1 MFLFRNW
8 NRCKKYWWRQ
18 QEWQN
23 SCNIN
28 IYYTT
33 ANLTNASCVCALIQ
47 YFLTS
52 EGKDRDIQEV
62 KTLLNKVKHY
72 LPKASINHL
81 NSRVRDQEA
90 ELQRLI
96 AKCQKREKE
105 LSASLQQLS
114 RYGTYVVSDI

>member
-1 MFLFRNW
+1 M
-8 NRCKKYWWRQ
+8 
-18 QEWQN
+18 
-23 SCNIN
+23 
-28 IYYTT
+28 
-33 ANLTNASCVCALIQ
+33 TNVSCVCDLIQ
-47 YFLTS
+47 LFLTS

-96 AKCQKREKE
+96 SKCQKREQE
-105 LSASLQQLS
+105 LDASLQQLS
-114 RYGTYVVSDI
+114 R

>member
-1 MFLFRNW
+1 M
-8 NRCKKYWWRQ
+8 K
-18 QEWQN
+18 N
-23 SCNIN
+23 SCNIS

-33 ANLTNASCVCALIQ
+33 ENLTDASCVCALIQ
-47 YFLTS
+47 HFLTS

-96 AKCQKREKE
+96 SKCQKRAKE
-105 LSASLQQLS
+105 LGSSLQQLS
-114 RYGTYVVSDI
+114 R